1 MTNNQQI
8 FDKIRRKYVA
18 LTPEEEVRQLT
29 VNILN
34 KNFNYPLTRFS
45 LEAQINVGQRKK
57 RYDIIVRDSQGE
69 PFMLVE
75 CKAKSVEINEKTFLQ
90 ASAYNLSLNAPYI
103 LLTNSVTTL
112 LFHNTP
118 QGYIQQTTIPELLLN
133 ICTF

>member
-90 ASAYNLSLNAPYI
+90 ASAYNLNLNAPYI

-112 LFHNTP
+112 LFHKTS
-118 QGYIQQTTIPELLLN
+118 QGYIQQTTIPELL
-133 ICTF
+133 